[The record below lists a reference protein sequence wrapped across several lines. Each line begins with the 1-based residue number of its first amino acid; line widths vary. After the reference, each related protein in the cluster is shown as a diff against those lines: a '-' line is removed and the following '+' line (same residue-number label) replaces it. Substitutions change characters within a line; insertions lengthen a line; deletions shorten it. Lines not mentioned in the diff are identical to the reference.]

1 MKKILGMLVTLILLA
16 ACATDYKQ
24 ARRENGNGYFD
35 TKLQEGMYEVS
46 FNGNE
51 QTTIKKANDFALLR
65 SAEVCLE
72 NDYQSFEVVKKL
84 DDSDEAAPLVTTSAI
99 AAAITVAN
107 ALMPDNEIES
117 NPKITLVIR
126 CSKATDL
133 TYRAEELKS
142 NLRAK
147 YKLQP

>member
-1 MKKILGMLVTLILLA
+1 MKKIMCMLALALLA

-35 TKLQEGMYEVS
+35 TKLQEGRYEVS

-72 NDYQSFEVVKKL
+72 NGYKSFEVVKKL
-84 DDSDEAAPLVTTSAI
+84 DDSDD
-99 AAAITVAN
+99 AAAIVTSTALAAAVTVAN

-117 NPKITLVIR
+117 HPKITLEIR
-126 CSKATDL
+126 CSKGEEL
-133 TYRAEELKS
+133 SYRAAEIKT

-147 YKLQP
+147 YKLPQ

>member
-1 MKKILGMLVTLILLA
+1 MKKSLFMLCAFALLA

-35 TKLQEGMYEVS
+35 TKLQEGAYEVS

-72 NDYQSFEVVKKL
+72 NGYQSFEVVKKL
-84 DDSDEAAPLVTTSAI
+84 DDSDDAAALVTTTAV
-99 AAAITVAN
+99 AAAVTIAN
-107 ALMPDNEIES
+107 AFMPDNEVKTH
-117 NPKITLVIR
+117 PKITLEIR
-126 CSKATDL
+126 CSKGTEL
-133 TYRAEELKS
+133 TYRASEIKN

-147 YKLQP
+147 YNLK